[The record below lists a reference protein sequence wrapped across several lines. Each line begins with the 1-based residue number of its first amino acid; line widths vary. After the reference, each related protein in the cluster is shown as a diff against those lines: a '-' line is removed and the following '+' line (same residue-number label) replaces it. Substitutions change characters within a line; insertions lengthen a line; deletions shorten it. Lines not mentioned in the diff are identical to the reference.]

1 MSRAAALLLARARP
15 VPEAS
20 GPRPDRQDL
29 PIRVGLALEMAD
41 HALSVALEERP
52 TNPSTPAERPLLLQ
66 KVVAE
71 STLLLRCCA
80 FLRTTDDEWAAR
92 IERLAARLAPLARSD
107 STRASLCREPA
118 RAIEHATAHVLLAD
132 LGYPDATFDGL
143 LGHVLGSDESAAGE
157 RLAGQDLEREWLLQ
171 VRAGTARRDG
181 AEPGLLGRS
190 GVAHPLD
197 ALRASSYDI
206 YAFTHVVLHATDMG
220 QRAVTWPRGHAPL
233 VADAEAAL
241 AVALDADNLDLAA
254 EVLWTWPMAGLAW
267 TPAAVFAFELLA
279 RVQDEHGFMPGP
291 EYSHENEPGG
301 EQPWSRH
308 ALRTSYHAT
317 FVMGFLCAAMQRP
330 RPVMPSRVAEPG
342 TGTLKALGRITRQ
355 LDGAGNVPRWLDA
368 FVQSAPAR
376 QAALAPLLLTV
387 ALRRT
392 AAASDIARLRECLA
406 IGLDHGLAEGLAFEQ
421 GLRLLERATQFAGS
435 GRST

>member
-1 MSRAAALLLARARP
+1 MSRAAALPSAPARP
-15 VPEAS
+15 VPEAR
-20 GPRPDRQDL
+20 GPHPDQHDL
-29 PIRVGLALEMAD
+29 PLRVRLALEMAD
-41 HALSVALEERP
+41 QALSAALEERP
-52 TNPSTPAERPLLLQ
+52 GNPSTPGERPLLLQ

-71 STLLLRCCA
+71 SALLLRCCA
-80 FLRTTDDEWAAR
+80 FLRTADDEWAAR

-107 STRASLCREPA
+107 SARASLCREPA
-118 RAIEHATAHVLLAD
+118 RAIEHATAHVLLTD

-143 LGHVLGSDESAAGE
+143 LAHVLGSDESATGE

-171 VRAGTARRDG
+171 VRAGAARCGG
-181 AEPGLLGRS
+181 AELGLLGRS
-190 GVAHPLD
+190 GVARPLD
-197 ALRASSYDI
+197 ALRASRYDI

-220 QRAVTWPRGHAPL
+220 QRAVAWPRGHSPL
-233 VADAEAAL
+233 VADADAAL

-291 EYSHENEPGG
+291 EYSHENEPDG
-301 EQPWSRH
+301 ERPWSRH

-317 FVMGFLCAAMQRP
+317 VVMGFLCAAMQRA
-330 RPVMPSRVAEPG
+330 RPVMPSRTAEPG
-342 TGTLKALGRITRQ
+342 TGALKALGRITRQ
-355 LDGAGNVPRWLDA
+355 LDGAGRAPRWLDA
-368 FVQSAPAR
+368 IVQSAPAR
-376 QAALAPLLLTV
+376 QAALAPLLLTA
-387 ALRRT
+387 ALRRA
-392 AAASDIARLRECLA
+392 AAASDIVRLRECLA
-406 IGLDHGLAEGLAFEQ
+406 IGLDHGLAESLAFEQ